1 VVASFTLA
9 GTPDRLFKLH
19 FTRAEQDAQ
28 VMPLDLQIDLTRSWR
43 RPDRTNRAMAELAS
57 LAFASAPAP
66 PLIARGQAR
75 RT

>member
-1 VVASFTLA
+1 VVASFTLV
-9 GTPDRLFKLH
+9 GTPDRLFKLR
-19 FTRAEQDAQ
+19 FTRAEQEAQ
-28 VMPLDLQIDLTRSWR
+28 VMPSICKIDLTRSR
-43 RPDRTNRAMAELAS
+43 RRLERTNRAMAEPAS